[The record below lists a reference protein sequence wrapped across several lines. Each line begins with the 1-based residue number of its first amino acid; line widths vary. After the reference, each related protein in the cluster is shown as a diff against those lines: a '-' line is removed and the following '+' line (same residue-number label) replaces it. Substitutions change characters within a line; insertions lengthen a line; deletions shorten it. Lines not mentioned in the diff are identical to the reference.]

1 MMDDDGD
8 SDDSDDDVYNDG
20 NDVDTWVKCQKSLL
34 VWIPVSPDSST
45 TSVQSKHF
53 TCNKEMGKICEN
65 ETEMKECL
73 VLCIFLVLSVIPFL
87 LPSSH
92 HVGSTSVWGAS
103 HRLDELLDDE
113 LYQVDPVLAD
123 LEAL

>member
-1 MMDDDGD
+1 MP
-8 SDDSDDDVYNDG
+8 
-20 NDVDTWVKCQKSLL
+20 CLL
-34 VWIPVSPDSST
+34 YY
-45 TSVQSKHF
+45 
-53 TCNKEMGKICEN
+53 
-65 ETEMKECL
+65 
-73 VLCIFLVLSVIPFL
+73 FLVLSVFHSL

-123 LEAL
+123 LEALLKFKGWFPFQTVFVAVVTCSQILEKDLRMDGK